1 MGPGMTD
8 GLSRKPL
15 SVSVLYEGLRA
26 QTGFE
31 VTVPLYHGN
40 DRDGGIICI
49 QLANKS

>member
-1 MGPGMTD
+1 MVPGMTD

-15 SVSVLYEGLRA
+15 PVSVLYEGLRA
-26 QTGFE
+26 QTGFK

-40 DRDGGIICI
+40 DRNGGIIRV